1 MGELIADFIVW
12 GLTTWPGRA
21 VLALVL
27 LLVGGIGWQ
36 FEYGTQHTVTFKVT
50 GIEDQGSGYGHHKY
64 LIFTQH
70 DGKTEVFENT
80 DAFLHGKND
89 SSDVQARFQAAG
101 NGAIWKCPVYGFR
114 NFFSSSYRDILD
126 GCKQVTVTVANGWD
140 TVPHKNLYP
149 TPNGKAPLTTQL
161 TQTSP

>member
-1 MGELIADFIVW
+1 MGDLIADFIVW

-21 VLALVL
+21 TLAVLVAV
-27 LLVGGIGWQ
+27 VGFVGWHV
-36 FEYGTQHTVTFKVT
+36 EYGTQKNVTFRVT
-50 GIEDQGSGYGHHKY
+50 GIEDQGSYNHHKY

-80 DAFLHGKND
+80 DSWLHGKAD

-114 NFFSSSYRDILD
+114 NFFSSSYRDVLD
-126 GCKQVTVTVANGWD
+126 GCQQVTFTVTNGWA

-161 TQTSP
+161 VGGA